1 MNSTEA
7 LSSNLP
13 FKLDYALYIN
23 GVYVPAAGIGISQN
37 TEEINVSI
45 YLAPAKEI
53 RLLGYND
60 RLHFAFFIRDPNT
73 KKLVLFTEGEI
84 TGYSEQITSSSAFVY
99 LSGRS
104 FKKSLNIPVASI
116 VGDPSSLKNVLNPAV
131 AQIIAPA
138 GMVMLMGLSGVYAG
152 TNQESTGKDNPLVPS
167 DFLTQ
172 ITTPFDYVQSMFS
185 IISGAG
191 AILNGKISN
200 EEQVS
205 SFKKMCGSYIY
216 RFANRYIYS
225 KNLIKK
231 IIPDVSLTAKIMS
244 SKDRLAAANAPQEAP
259 KSVQQTAYEQFLQEK
274 NMCEVPSESSTNTPY
289 EPYNETAN
297 VCQEPTKSNF
307 KMFYESYVRAM
318 QVMSAITQRVS
329 PNTSGSLID
338 VVDSIVSLFEV
349 TSIPMLLPPL
359 VKLSRVFGPSYT
371 NPGKLIYDTNGSPYI
386 GNIIYKNNNIFTVIP
401 RSNYITSSV
410 IESMNF
416 NFSYVGRVTRV
427 YSYFN
432 VSDAATGNELL
443 SLTAAYPSSIIDNVY
458 LSKKSALENSS
469 LDPANLDLSLLVSRE
484 EAFRGV
490 NRVIIP
496 PHPLHMY
503 AVTVSKSKDN
513 AEGAKKF
520 ETMADEYLKEEK
532 EVVEGEEGKEGGE
545 EKKSENELILLNRY
559 VLYNYVFMRST
570 EGACS
575 ITMPFNPY
583 LIVGYPVIFVDK
595 KTGNSFIGLLNSVS
609 HSITAN
615 AATTSISISNIMF
628 LEEYLSKIAEAVEEE
643 HSLFRAP
650 SPYYI
655 PNVDW
660 LTQTYEGGK
669 IYFGQTFYRGIDDNC
684 IIILED
690 IFEFW
695 GEGPI
700 SFEINKAT
708 GKCLF
713 TEKLFRKMGEDKKNY
728 IKNYINYLK
737 YGGLGN
743 VEETDKQSS
752 YGPLMLN
759 DVKDIMN
766 MQANLLNEK
775 LNKEFKTQVVVADF
789 SMEISVKDTAP
800 GFSTYMDYLSFIFR
814 PGVSIDEYID
824 IHRRC
829 GTAAENSTFIEG
841 DKPLMILDF
850 KCDPTDNVNSSE
862 YSLTYADVT
871 GALLSYTNKILSQTP
886 ENFYSED

>member
-37 TEEINVSI
+37 TEEINISI

-152 TNQESTGKDNPLVPS
+152 TNQESTGKNNSLVPS

-244 SKDRLAAANAPQEAP
+244 SKDRLAAANAPQETP
-259 KSVQQTAYEQFLQEK
+259 KNV
-274 NMCEVPSESSTNTPY
+274 CEVPSESNTNMPY
-289 EPYNETAN
+289 ESQNETIN
-297 VCQEPTKSNF
+297 VCQESTRSNF
-307 KMFYESYVRAM
+307 KMFYEPYIRAM

-349 TSIPMLLPPL
+349 VSVPMLLPPL

-371 NPGKLIYDTNGSPYI
+371 NPGKLIYDINGSPYI

-416 NFSYVGRVTRV
+416 NFSYIGRVTRV

-458 LSKKSALENSS
+458 LSKKSTLENSS
-469 LDPANLDLSLLVSRE
+469 LDPTNLDLSLLVSRE

-513 AEGAKKF
+513 SEGAKKI

-532 EVVEGEEGKEGGE
+532 EAEGKK
-545 EKKSENELILLNRY
+545 KKSENELILLNRY

-660 LTQTYEGGK
+660 LTQTYEGGR
-669 IYFGQTFYRGIDDNC
+669 IYFGQTFYRGINDNC

-690 IFEFW
+690 VFEFR

-713 TEKLFRKMGEDKKNY
+713 TEKLFRKIGEDKKNY
-728 IKNYINYLK
+728 IKNHINYLK
-737 YGGLGN
+737 YGQLDSIK
-743 VEETDKQSS
+743 ESDKQSS

-766 MQANLLNEK
+766 MQANLLNMR
-775 LNKEFKTQVVVADF
+775 LNKEFKTQVVAADF

-829 GTAAENSTFIEG
+829 GTAAENSIFIEK

-850 KCDPTDNVNSSE
+850 KCNPTDNVNNSE

-886 ENFYSED
+886 ENFYGEG